1 VSKLS
6 KQGVPLLD
14 GPRNGRR
21 RDVPFVPPAKPTRC
35 QHVFGTAV
43 DDWGWAAQQCASC
56 GHIRG
61 ERTGRGFR

>member
-21 RDVPFVPPAKPTRC
+21 RDVPAL
-35 QHVFGTAV
+35 FGVCSHHRYLVVADQDSVRWDVCTK
-43 DDWGWAAQQCASC
+43 C
-56 GHIRG
+56 GHSRPADAS
-61 ERTGRGFR
+61 RGFR

>member
-21 RDVPFVPPAKPTRC
+21 RDVPAL
-35 QHVFGTAV
+35 FGVCRNHLYDRDSDAYN
-43 DDWGWAAQQCASC
+43 AAIDVCRKC
-56 GHIRG
+56 GHSRPADAS
-61 ERTGRGFR
+61 RGFR